1 VLLGRQRKAEN
12 RGDKVA
18 GPRARV
24 AGTGSCASPGV
35 ALPTGALND
44 RCGFGVRLPFLVISP
59 FAKPN
64 YVDHSL
70 NDITSI
76 LRFIEYN
83 WNLGTI
89 GDPQ

>member
-1 VLLGRQRKAEN
+1 MRQPRRYPA
-12 RGDKVA
+12 A
-18 GPRARV
+18 GAF
-24 AGTGSCASPGV
+24 
-35 ALPTGALND
+35 ND
-44 RCGFGVRLPFLVISP
+44 RCGFGVREPFLVISP

-83 WNLGTI
+83 WNLGNI
-89 GDPQ
+89 GDPQSSRAVCAAAGSGYFSESFFSGSGRTIR